1 MIFVMAVMATVLIIL
16 YVSSYQ
22 SSQNSITRSLT
33 MALSGEQKDL
43 RPSIGG
49 GGMTNGAAAGNGAG
63 NGTGTGVSVDK
74 PMVGDHINT
83 VFTATVDSDG
93 NIQSLD
99 DSMVNIDES
108 TAESAVAAS
117 LADGKTRGTI
127 SSLSLAYM
135 TQTVTDGTKIAFAD
149 TSSMTSSLRK
159 LLLNELLIFF
169 GSALVFFVISLYLAR
184 LVVKPVEEAW
194 NRQKQFV
201 ADASHELK
209 TPLTVILANL
219 EILKTHPEETI
230 GQESRWIDSTKE
242 ESVRM
247 KGLLDD
253 LLFLARNDA
262 SQTPVMK
269 QEIDFSSLVWSTT
282 LLFESVAFEKK
293 VELTEEIAEGLF
305 VTGDEKQ
312 LKQLLTILL
321 DNACKYGK
329 NGKVTVSLKAAEK
342 EKLLLC
348 VNNSVNDEKGVIPKE
363 EQTHVFER
371 FYRGDKARVHTEGGY
386 GLGLSIAAAI
396 VENHHGKIKVS
407 SDTEHGT
414 TFTVI
419 LPEMPKERE
428 AK

>member
-1 MIFVMAVMATVLIIL
+1 MVFVMAVMVTVLIIL

-22 SSQNSITRSLT
+22 SSQNSITRSLS

-43 RPSIGG
+43 RPSIGTG
-49 GGMTNGAAAGNGAG
+49 SSDKGNGFAAGTGAG
-63 NGTGTGVSVDK
+63 GT
-74 PMVGDHINT
+74 VGRPSSEDHINT
-83 VFTATVDSDG
+83 VFTVTVDSDG
-93 NIQSLD
+93 NIQSID

-108 TAESAVAAS
+108 TASSAAQAA
-117 LADGKTRGTI
+117 LADGKSRGTV

-135 TQTVTDGTKIAFAD
+135 TQSASDGTKIAFVD
-149 TSSMTSSLRK
+149 ITSINASLKK
-159 LLLNELLIFF
+159 LLINELLIFF

-219 EILKTHPEETI
+219 EILKTHPDETI
-230 GQESRWIDSTKE
+230 EQEGRWIDSTKE

-348 VNNSVNDEKGVIPKE
+348 VNNSVNDEKGVIPRE
-363 EQTHVFER
+363 EQAHVFER

-407 SDTEHGT
+407 SDMEHGT